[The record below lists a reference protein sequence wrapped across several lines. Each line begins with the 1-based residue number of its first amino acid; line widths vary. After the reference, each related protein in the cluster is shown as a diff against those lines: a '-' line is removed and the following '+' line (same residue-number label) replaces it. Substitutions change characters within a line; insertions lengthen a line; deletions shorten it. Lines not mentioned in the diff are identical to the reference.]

1 MELISGFGIFSKSNK
16 KFEFMSKWQ
25 TRMISKLSIVQIVVI

>member
-16 KFEFMSKWQ
+16 KFEFMSKRQ
-25 TRMISKLSIVQIVVI
+25 IEMIKKLSII